1 MIFFRMEDEHGRIQF
16 VPVGHGML
24 YKVCRQCG
32 SMFPI
37 DSIVEDMK
45 KLKYEDL
52 GSDILDWCP
61 KCQARK
67 RGMQERTW
75 KSLEIAKEEDRR
87 ETESNLHPM
96 GKPKFVM
103 QTEKCDLSHRGI
115 VLFIFIYAIL

>member
-1 MIFFRMEDEHGRIQF
+1 MIFFRMEDEHGRIHF
-16 VPVGHGML
+16 VPVGQGML

-32 SMFPI
+32 TMFPI

-96 GKPKFVM
+96 ASNVTIIKD
-103 QTEKCDLSHRGI
+103 EKNRKRR
-115 VLFIFIYAIL
+115 

>member
-1 MIFFRMEDEHGRIQF
+1 
-16 VPVGHGML
+16 ML

-61 KCQARK
+61 KCQTRK

-87 ETESNLHPM
+87 ETKSNLHPM
-96 GKPKFVM
+96 ASNVTIIKD
-103 QTEKCDLSHRGI
+103 EKSRKRR
-115 VLFIFIYAIL
+115 